1 MLETA
6 SARILCACVRCA
18 TAVAVDGTGSYRR
31 MPRNA
36 RSLTRFQLS
45 DAQWDALLIP
55 IGLAFFQRSTRLGRV
70 VAMYPGPAGIV
81 ESLLPL
87 DAWTEIEA
95 ANPELQD
102 LHPDVEALLVYRVN
116 AARQYYIAP
125 IDRCYALA
133 GVLRKKWRGLSGGAE
148 AWESIAHFFAVLDA
162 GSAVQPVGTRHA

>member
-1 MLETA
+1 MACIRTTRSRSTA
-6 SARILCACVRCA
+6 SFRQWPRCRCRASRVARPASA
-18 TAVAVDGTGSYRR
+18 
-31 MPRNA
+31 PRA
-36 RSLTRFQLS
+36 RS
-45 DAQWDALLIP
+45 
-55 IGLAFFQRSTRLGRV
+55 GR
-70 VAMYPGPAGIV
+70 AAPMSRGPAGIV